1 MTSDEAKTI
10 FTEALKKAI
19 VSPHFDF
26 NNAVTRVL
34 YGFAFG
40 RVPSEKYDEMI
51 ANNLD
56 WEQITISCLTKDNNT
71 PYELPN
77 NKVLTYSPD
86 TKRWTVSDKK

>member
-1 MTSDEAKTI
+1 MTSNEAKKI

-19 VSPHFDF
+19 ASPHFNF

-40 RVPSEKYDEMI
+40 RVPSEKYKEMI
-51 ANNLD
+51 ATDLN
-56 WEQITISCLTKDNNT
+56 WEQITISYLTGDNNT

-77 NKVLTYSPD
+77 NQVLTYSPD
-86 TKRWTVSDKK
+86 TKRWTVFSKK